1 MRGLPLLLLCA
12 PVAFASDPAS
22 LHVDRINGRYLSF
35 TLENHYQE
43 PVTKFEVAANFGKN
57 FGCSIEADIKRPE
70 DIHPQGTCGLPIDME
85 TRRVIETNWEVQI
98 VYVEFADG
106 MRWTPQKLTP
116 SRQTA
121 VDACS

>member
-1 MRGLPLLLLCA
+1 MRGLSLLLLCA

-22 LHVDRINGRYLSF
+22 LHVDLINGRYLSF

-57 FGCSIEADIKRPE
+57 FGCSIEADIKRRE

-85 TRRVIETNWEVQI
+85 TRRVIENQLESSNCVRRI
-98 VYVEFADG
+98 
-106 MRWTPQKLTP
+106 
-116 SRQTA
+116 
-121 VDACS
+121 C

>member
-1 MRGLPLLLLCA
+1 MAGIFPSDSKITIKSLLLNLKL
-12 PVAFASDPAS
+12 PQTSEKISDA
-22 LHVDRINGRYLSF
+22 LSRR
-35 TLENHYQE
+35 
-43 PVTKFEVAANFGKN
+43 
-57 FGCSIEADIKRPE
+57 DIKRRE

-106 MRWTPQKLTP
+106 MRWTPQTLTP
-116 SRQTA
+116 GRQTA